1 MARIPYFD
9 PATAKGHLKETLGK
23 LPGLNIFLMMGH
35 SGDLLAKFT
44 GLGNHIL
51 GRADLDPVLREI
63 AIVRVGILS
72 KASYEVYQHERICRQ
87 IGMSDALID
96 AISTGP
102 QATDFNDLQRLV
114 MAFTDDV
121 VANVRAG
128 DATFNPLSKHLS
140 HKEMQESFAVIDR
153 CRVPVLVATQGGC
166 IGGGVDLISACDMR
180 YCTADAYFCIQEINI
195 TGNIIS
201 CQEKAT
207 ACQTGCCA
215 IPRIERRRA

>member
-140 HKEMQESFAVIDR
+140 HKEMQE
-153 CRVPVLVATQGGC
+153 LTLT
-166 IGGGVDLISACDMR
+166 IGYYMMVSRFLETFDVDIEEEGQSEGVNMKDL
-180 YCTADAYFCIQEINI
+180 
-195 TGNIIS
+195 
-201 CQEKAT
+201 
-207 ACQTGCCA
+207 
-215 IPRIERRRA
+215 RR